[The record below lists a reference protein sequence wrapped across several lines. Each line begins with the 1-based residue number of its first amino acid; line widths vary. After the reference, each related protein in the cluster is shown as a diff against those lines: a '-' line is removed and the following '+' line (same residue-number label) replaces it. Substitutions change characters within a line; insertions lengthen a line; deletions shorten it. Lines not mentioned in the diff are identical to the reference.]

1 MPDEVITCRTCPWF
15 VLTNVAQGECHAG
28 PPTCFA
34 LGGQQGV
41 TGAMG
46 IFPPVKPDSTWC
58 AKHPDGWRIPTLRA
72 LEAQASRLPGNGV
85 DEPEAPAEPPKGPTL
100 VLS

>member
-1 MPDEVITCRTCPWF
+1 MITCRSCPYF
-15 VLTNVAQGECHAG
+15 VLTNVQQGECHAG

-46 IFPPVKPDSTWC
+46 IFPPVKPDSSWC
-58 AKHPDGWRIPTLRA
+58 GKHPDGWRIPALRVA
-72 LEAQASRLPGNGV
+72 AARAQAPGNGADGPEV
-85 DEPEAPAEPPKGPTL
+85 EPMKPPL
-100 VLS
+100 IVS

>member
-1 MPDEVITCRTCPWF
+1 MPEITCRSCPNF
-15 VLTNVAQGECHAG
+15 VLTNVAQGECHFN

-46 IFPPVKPDSTWC
+46 IFPPVKPDETWC
-58 AKHPDGWRIPTLRA
+58 AKHPDAWRKQAIQLATA
-72 LEAQASRLPGNGV
+72 MAQAMPDPQPHG
-85 DEPEAPAEPPKGPTL
+85 EPEAPPPFPNGPRL
-100 VLS
+100 IS